1 MLVVLCPGLLG
12 AGPADRSWHPDP
24 SGALTPGG
32 TSHSP
37 SMLCTFLLNYFFY
50 YHCFCPC
57 SDGCQCRGGGGEQSR
72 VELFSLPAGL
82 APASWQG
89 SNFPKV
95 STFPGTPCREP
106 ACAPLWQEGKL
117 PKTHASGPGMDMS
130 SQGTAH
136 CLIPPFC
143 RAGAVHPPPSRGRAV
158 PHAFCD
164 RCAGKGMAASGLS
177 AAAGGAAAL
186 TCVGSG
192 SQRPPGVPGTSGC
205 PGPLGEE
212 GSSRGPQASSCL

>member
-1 MLVVLCPGLLG
+1 MLCPGLLG

-117 PKTHASGPGMDMS
+117 PKTRFRSRDGHVQPGHSPLPYPSLLPSWRRASPTVTRPSCATCLLRQMRWERDGSERAECRGGGGS
-130 SQGTAH
+130 SPDL
-136 CLIPPFC
+136 C
-143 RAGAVHPPPSRGRAV
+143 
-158 PHAFCD
+158 
-164 RCAGKGMAASGLS
+164 GLWLPKTP
-177 AAAGGAAAL
+177 GGAWHL
-186 TCVGSG
+186 
-192 SQRPPGVPGTSGC
+192 GVPRASWGG
-205 PGPLGEE
+205 GE
-212 GSSRGPQASSCL
+212 Q